1 MSITTKVPYDFNP
14 DLRHPSFIIRNGLY
28 QAVKKY
34 APRLSGKLI
43 DLGCGAKPY
52 RSLFNVESYIG
63 VDYASEGHPHDN
75 EDIDVYYDGITLPFP
90 NQHFDAVFSSEVF
103 EHVFN
108 LEQLLPEVNRVMKN
122 GAKILVTC
130 PFVICEHEVPND
142 YARYTSFAIK
152 HLFEKNGFRVL
163 AYEKT
168 GTHVTAIM
176 QLRLMYIHQH
186 IMPFFRKIPILRSGL
201 RLVVYGG
208 LNTCALIKN
217 KLLPKKTDLYLNN
230 VILCEK
236 I

>member
-1 MSITTKVPYDFNP
+1 MSNFKKVPYEFKP
-14 DLRHPSFIIRNGLY
+14 DYRYPAYLTRIGLY
-28 QAVKKY
+28 KAVSEN
-34 APRLSGKLI
+34 AFHLSGKLM
-43 DLGCGAKPY
+43 DLGCGSKPY
-52 RSLFNVESYIG
+52 QSLFNVDEYVG

-90 NQHFDAVFSSEVF
+90 NNHFDAVFSSEVF

-108 LEQLLPEVNRVMKN
+108 LEQLLPEVNRVMKP

-142 YARYTSFAIK
+142 YARYTSFALK
-152 HLFEKNGFRVL
+152 HLFEKNGFSVL

-168 GTHVTAIM
+168 GTYVTAIM
-176 QLRLMYIHQH
+176 QLRIMYIHQH
-186 IMPFFRKIPILRSGL
+186 VLPIFRKIPLVRSGL
-201 RLVVYGG
+201 RLIVYTGM
-208 LNTCALIKN
+208 NIFALIKN

>member
-1 MSITTKVPYDFNP
+1 MTQHKVPYAFKP
-14 DLRHPSFIIRNGLY
+14 DYRYPAYLTRIGLY
-28 QAVKKY
+28 NAISKY
-34 APRLSGKLI
+34 ACNLNGKLM
-43 DLGCGAKPY
+43 DLGCGSKPY
-52 RSLFNVESYIG
+52 QSLFEVDTYIG

-90 NQHFDAVFSSEVF
+90 NNHFDAVFSSEVF

-142 YARYTSFAIK
+142 YARYTSFALK

-163 AYEKT
+163 AFEKT

-176 QLRLMYIHQH
+176 QLRIMYLHQH
-186 IMPFFRKIPILRSGL
+186 VLPLFRKIPLVRSGL
-201 RLVVYGG
+201 RLSVYTGM
-208 LNTCALIKN
+208 NVCALIKN
-217 KLLPKKTDLYLNN
+217 KLLPKRTDLYLNN

-236 I
+236 IQ